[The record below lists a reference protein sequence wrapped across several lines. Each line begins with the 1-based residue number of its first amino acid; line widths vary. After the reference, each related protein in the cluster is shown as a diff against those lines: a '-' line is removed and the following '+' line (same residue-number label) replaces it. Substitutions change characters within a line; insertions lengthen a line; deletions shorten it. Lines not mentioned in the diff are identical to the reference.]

1 MLYHRLWINF
11 FYTITFLVIVF
22 LVSPWLFCIS
32 WVLKSWY
39 YGLNQINVLRNFYNN
54 KDYRLFLILTSLN
67 EEEAQTISRKLDPKI
82 DFDYSYLEP
91 PVRDEDSL
99 GTL

>member
-1 MLYHRLWINF
+1 MSSPISSNCILEGGG
-11 FYTITFLVIVF
+11 TFT
-22 LVSPWLFCIS
+22 
-32 WVLKSWY
+32 
-39 YGLNQINVLRNFYNN
+39 LRNFYNN
-54 KDYRLFLILTSLN
+54 KDYRLFLVLTSLN

-99 GTL
+99 STL